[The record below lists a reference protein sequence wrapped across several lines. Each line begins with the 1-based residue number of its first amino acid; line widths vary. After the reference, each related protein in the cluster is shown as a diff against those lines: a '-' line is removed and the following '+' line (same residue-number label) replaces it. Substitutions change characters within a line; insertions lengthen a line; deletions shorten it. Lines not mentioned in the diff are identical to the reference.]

1 MRTRTPDPEETEPL
15 IEAALRSHIS
25 RPRYRGVLPGR
36 AATGRRSHGEAVRG
50 DLDDRLNRLHASR
63 VAQGLLKVHEF
74 EDVLASF
81 SARLDREPEYRE
93 LAATVDTW
101 IKYRPARFRHVRPAS
116 TSSETIEWTVPCTE
130 EQLMEFMRGHQGMQ
144 DADVETLKS
153 GNEAMDHVTFV
164 IDPSAMRRI
173 EADLSWDRGL
183 PDLSDTDSIHSTL
196 IHQNLDIRPRRKGKL
211 RPRTI
216 IGHSAHGRFSRLGA
230 VSADDRTRGKKKAKS
245 QFRPIADGVKAQVA
259 ESMAATLA
267 QVEDTFTSELLLG
280 LTEVYDC
287 TTQSAVTKV
296 KRAARAILGTPR
308 LLSMVRAGELSFD
321 RLEYAVRAAG
331 KLPARKMPIFDDKIS
346 QCRATKMVYF
356 RRAVNELI
364 AALMTDDERNEEA
377 FSRRRVVTHHNANGT
392 SEMTL
397 IGPTHSLVLLEARLA
412 GMAKAIRRGQLSVFG
427 EELPE
432 GHVSVEERTLEQLK
446 FDLLAGAILATE
458 SECAPADEAG
468 AESIPGVESDRT
480 RVRFTCPTDTEWLR
494 RQARVNITVPMM
506 TLLNEDADIPGTLNG
521 IPINP
526 EAARHIVGSGPK
538 TVYRILTDPETGKV
552 RDAQAQTYTIPEA
565 MRIALVEKW
574 QYCTAPGC
582 HQPARKAEL
591 DHQRPFDHRHPAAG
605 GLTTMKNLHPLCKM
619 HHQLKTQGMLRL
631 SSCGNTEMIC
641 WEMEGRTCDPVTIPE
656 SLLGV
661 LNAEHFAAMAEGR
674 LPNPSPEPVLR
685 IPDRSGGDDDP
696 DDSAGS
702 TTARTYR
709 PADSTPAADPA
720 CPPRQKRQ
728 EKSESP
734 DDAASAPQT
743 KPGSEQKPQPR
754 NVVDYVK
761 GEPTGGWENSTD
773 PPPF

>member
-1 MRTRTPDPEETEPL
+1 M
-15 IEAALRSHIS
+15 
-25 RPRYRGVLPGR
+25 
-36 AATGRRSHGEAVRG
+36 RG
-50 DLDDRLNRLHASR
+50 DLDVRLNRLHASR
-63 VAQGLLKVHEF
+63 VAQGLLKVHEY
-74 EDVLASF
+74 EDALASY

-93 LAATVDTW
+93 LSCIVDEW
-101 IKYRPARFRHVRPAS
+101 IKYRPARFRHLPPAS

-130 EQLMEFMRGHQGMQ
+130 EQLREPGSEPR
-144 DADVETLKS
+144 
-153 GNEAMDHVTFV
+153 DHVTFV
-164 IDPSAMRRI
+164 FDPSVIHRI

-183 PDLSDTDSIHSTL
+183 PDLSDPDSIHSTL
-196 IHQNLDIRPRRKGKL
+196 VHQGIDIGLRRKDAVRPRA
-211 RPRTI
+211 I
-216 IGHSAHGRFSRLGA
+216 IGHSAHGTFSRLGA
-230 VSADDRTRGKKKAKS
+230 VGADDRKRGKRSATS
-245 QFRPIADGVKAQVA
+245 EFRPIADGVSAQLA
-259 ESMAATLA
+259 ERMAVSLA
-267 QVEDTFTSELLLG
+267 QVEDTFTSELLLS
-280 LTEVYDC
+280 LTELYDC
-287 TTQSAVTKV
+287 TTQTAASKI

-331 KLPARKMPIFDDKIS
+331 KLPARKMPIFDEKIS

-412 GMAKAIRRGQLSVFG
+412 GMAKAIRRGQLSAFG
-427 EELPE
+427 EQLPD
-432 GHVSVEERTLEQLK
+432 GHIPVEDRTLEQLK

-458 SECAPADEAG
+458 SECAPADEVG
-468 AESIPGVESDRT
+468 AESIPGVEPDRT

-494 RQARVNITVPMM
+494 RQARVNVTVPMM

-526 EAARHIVGSGPK
+526 DAARHIVGSGPK

-619 HHQLKTQGMLRL
+619 HHQLKTQGALRL
-631 SSCGNTEMIC
+631 SSCGSSEMIC
-641 WEMEGRTCDPVTIPE
+641 WEMDGRTCDPVTIPE

-696 DDSAGS
+696 DDSAEAA
-702 TTARTYR
+702 TARTHR
-709 PADSTPAADPA
+709 PAGCISADDPA
-720 CPPRQKRQ
+720 HP
-728 EKSESP
+728 S
-734 DDAASAPQT
+734 QT
-743 KPGSEQKPQPR
+743 R
-754 NVVDYVK
+754 TVFDNLR
-761 GEPTGGWENSTD
+761 GEPSGGWENSAD

>member
-1 MRTRTPDPEETEPL
+1 MRTRNPDPADTEPS
-15 IEAALRSHIS
+15 IEAALRSHIR
-25 RPRYRGVLPGR
+25 RPRCRGVLPGR
-36 AATGRRSHGEAVRG
+36 AATGRRGHGEAVRG
-50 DLDDRLNRLHASR
+50 GLDARLNRLHASR
-63 VAQGLLKVHEF
+63 VAQGLLKVHEY
-74 EDVLASF
+74 EDALASY

-93 LAATVDTW
+93 LSCIVDEW
-101 IKYRPARFRHVRPAS
+101 IKYRPARFRHLPPAS
-116 TSSETIEWTVPCTE
+116 TSSEMIEWTVPCTE
-130 EQLMEFMRGHQGMQ
+130 EQLREFLRSHRGME
-144 DADVETLKS
+144 DAEDHVREPGS
-153 GNEAMDHVTFV
+153 EPRDHVTFV
-164 IDPSAMRRI
+164 FDPSATHRI

-183 PDLSDTDSIHSTL
+183 PDLSDPDSIHSTL
-196 IHQNLDIRPRRKGKL
+196 VHQGIDIGLRRKDAVRPRA
-211 RPRTI
+211 I
-216 IGHSAHGRFSRLGA
+216 IGHSAHGTFSRLGA
-230 VSADDRTRGKKKAKS
+230 VGADDRKRGKRS
-245 QFRPIADGVKAQVA
+245 ETSEFRPIADGVNAQLA
-259 ESMAATLA
+259 ERMAVSLA
-267 QVEDTFTSELLLG
+267 QVEDTFTSELLLS
-280 LTEVYDC
+280 LTELYDC
-287 TTQSAVTKV
+287 TTQTAASKI

-412 GMAKAIRRGQLSVFG
+412 GMAKAIRRGQLSAFG
-427 EELPE
+427 EQLPD
-432 GHVSVEERTLEQLK
+432 GHIPVEDRTLEQLK

-458 SECAPADEAG
+458 SECAPADEVG
-468 AESIPGVESDRT
+468 AESIPGVEPDRT

-494 RQARVNITVPMM
+494 RQARVSVTVPMM

-526 EAARHIVGSGPK
+526 DAARHIVGSGPK

-619 HHQLKTQGMLRL
+619 HHQLKTQGVLRL
-631 SSCGNTEMIC
+631 SSCGSSEMIC
-641 WEMEGRTCDPVTIPE
+641 WEMDGRTCDPVTIPE

-696 DDSAGS
+696 DDSAEEA
-702 TTARTYR
+702 TARTHR
-709 PADSTPAADPA
+709 PAGCISAGDPA
-720 CPPRQKRQ
+720 HP
-728 EKSESP
+728 S
-734 DDAASAPQT
+734 QT
-743 KPGSEQKPQPR
+743 R
-754 NVVDYVK
+754 TVFDNLR
-761 GEPTGGWENSTD
+761 GEPSGGWENSAD

>member
-1 MRTRTPDPEETEPL
+1 M
-15 IEAALRSHIS
+15 
-25 RPRYRGVLPGR
+25 
-36 AATGRRSHGEAVRG
+36 RG
-50 DLDDRLNRLHASR
+50 DLDVRLNRLHASR
-63 VAQGLLKVHEF
+63 VAQGLLKVHEY
-74 EDVLASF
+74 EDVLASY

-93 LAATVDTW
+93 LACIVDEW
-101 IKYRPARFRHVRPAS
+101 IKYRPARFRHLPPAS

-130 EQLMEFMRGHQGMQ
+130 EQLLEFLRSHRGME
-144 DADVETLKS
+144 DAEDHPREPGS
-153 GNEAMDHVTFV
+153 EPRDHVTFV
-164 IDPSAMRRI
+164 FDPSAIHRI

-183 PDLSDTDSIHSTL
+183 PDLSDPDSIHSTL
-196 IHQNLDIRPRRKGKL
+196 VHQGIDIGLRRKDAVRPRA
-211 RPRTI
+211 I

-230 VSADDRTRGKKKAKS
+230 VSADDRKHGKRNATS
-245 QFRPIADGVKAQVA
+245 EFRPIADGVNAQLA
-259 ESMAATLA
+259 ERMAASLA
-267 QVEDTFTSELLLG
+267 QVEDTFTSELLLS
-280 LTEVYDC
+280 LTELFDC
-287 TTQSAVTKV
+287 TTQTAASKV

-427 EELPE
+427 EQLPE
-432 GHVSVEERTLEQLK
+432 GYVSVEDRTLEQLK

-458 SECAPADEAG
+458 SECVPADEVG
-468 AESIPGVESDRT
+468 AESIPGVEPDRA
-480 RVRFTCPTDTEWLR
+480 RVRFTCPTDSEWLR

-506 TLLNEDADIPGTLNG
+506 TLLHEDADIPGSLNG

-619 HHQLKTQGMLRL
+619 HHQLKTQGVLRL
-631 SSCGNTEMIC
+631 SSCGDSEMIC
-641 WEMEGRTCDPVTIPE
+641 WEMDGRTCDPVTIPE

-696 DDSAGS
+696 DDSAEP
-702 TTARTYR
+702 TTVRTHR
-709 PADSTPAADPA
+709 PADSTPADDPA
-720 CPPRQKRQ
+720 RP
-728 EKSESP
+728 S
-734 DDAASAPQT
+734 QT
-743 KPGSEQKPQPR
+743 LTVFDNLRGGPS
-754 NVVDYVK
+754 
-761 GEPTGGWENSTD
+761 GGWKNSAD